1 MKLESLLSGEEYE
14 VLQGSL
20 EIEIEGITEK
30 SGQSKKNFLFICIEG
45 TKIDGHKFAG
55 DAIKNGAKVLL
66 VSKNIKVSKNITII
80 KVKDTR
86 ESMSNIA
93 SNFYGKNFSFKFVGI
108 TGTNGKTT
116 TTFMLKSI
124 LNSWKKKVAVVGTSG
139 VFVDEEMIRGE
150 DLTTPDPIEMFE
162 LLAEFEKRRVDFVIS
177 EISAHALHFRKNR
190 GIMSDI
196 AVFSN
201 LTQDHLDFFGSME
214 NYGKAKAS
222 YFSEEMARIGVVNI
236 DDELGRD
243 IQSEYNIPIYSYSI
257 VDSADFVAKN
267 INLKKKSF
275 VVSFH
280 KTRLKIKLTLSGE
293 YNVYNALSAISTS
306 VLLGVPSK
314 YIIAGL
320 RNMKEIPGRFNIFD
334 FENHGK
340 VILDFA
346 HTPDGLD
353 KILTASKL
361 YLGREGRLIS
371 VFGCGG
377 NRDRAKRPI
386 MGEISG
392 IIADYTIIS
401 IDNPRFEDPYI
412 VMEDVAVGLKNIGAE
427 YEIIIPREKAIERA
441 IQIAKKGDVIV
452 VSGKGVEP
460 YYEVN
465 GVKLPYHE
473 EEIIAELQT
482 KYRKK

>member
-1 MKLESLLSGEEYE
+1 M
-14 VLQGSL
+14 
-20 EIEIEGITEK
+20 
-30 SGQSKKNFLFICIEG
+30 
-45 TKIDGHKFAG
+45 
-55 DAIKNGAKVLL
+55 
-66 VSKNIKVSKNITII
+66 
-80 KVKDTR
+80 
-86 ESMSNIA
+86 
-93 SNFYGKNFSFKFVGI
+93 
-108 TGTNGKTT
+108 
-116 TTFMLKSI
+116 
-124 LNSWKKKVAVVGTSG
+124 GTSG

-320 RNMKEIPGRFNIFD
+320 RNMKEIPGRFNIFN

>member
-1 MKLESLLSGEEYE
+1 MKLEQLLSGEEYE
-14 VLQGSL
+14 VLQGSIA
-20 EIEIEGITEK
+20 IEIDAITEK
-30 SGQSKKNFLFICIEG
+30 SGEVKKNSLFICIEG

-55 DAIKNGAKVLL
+55 EAIKNGAKALV
-66 VSKNIKVSKNITII
+66 VSKDIKVPKTIAVI

-93 SNFYGKNFSFKFVGI
+93 ANFFGRKFSFKFVGI

-124 LNSWKKKVAVVGTSG
+124 LTSWKKRVAVIGTSG
-139 VFVDEEMIRGE
+139 VFIDDETIRGE
-150 DLTTPDPIEMFE
+150 DLTTPDPLEMFE
-162 LLAEFEKRRVDFVIS
+162 LLNEFERRRVDYVIS
-177 EISAHALHFRKNR
+177 EVSAHALYFRKNR

-196 AVFSN
+196 AIFSN

-214 NYGKAKAS
+214 NYGRAKLS

-236 DDELGRD
+236 DDELGRS
-243 IQSEYNIPIYSYSI
+243 IQSEYNIPIYSYSLL
-257 VDSADFVAKN
+257 DSADFVAKN
-267 INLKKKSF
+267 VNLKKKTF
-275 VVSFH
+275 VACFH
-280 KTRLKIKLTLSGE
+280 KTKLKVKITMSGQ
-293 YNVYNALSAISTS
+293 YNVYNALSAIATS

-314 YIIAGL
+314 QITAGL
-320 RNMKEIPGRFNIFD
+320 KNMKEIPGRFNIFD
-334 FENHGK
+334 FGK
-340 VILDFA
+340 RGKLILDFA
-346 HTPDGLD
+346 HTPDGIE
-353 KILTASKL
+353 KILTAAKL
-361 YLGREGRLIS
+361 HLGRDGRLIS

-392 IIADYTIIS
+392 SIADYTIIS

-427 YEIIIPREKAIERA
+427 YEIIMPREKAIERA

-465 GVKLPYHE
+465 GEKLPYHE
-473 EEIIAELQT
+473 EKVIAELQA
-482 KYRKK
+482 KYNKK